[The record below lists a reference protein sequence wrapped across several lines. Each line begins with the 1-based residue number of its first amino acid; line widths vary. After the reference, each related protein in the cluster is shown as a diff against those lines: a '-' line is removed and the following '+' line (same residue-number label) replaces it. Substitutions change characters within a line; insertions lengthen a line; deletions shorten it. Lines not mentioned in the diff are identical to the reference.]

1 MKKFLISLFLALAVL
16 AYPLTALAEAAA
28 VTVRVDGLSCPFC
41 AYGLEKK
48 IMKMEGVEGIEIDLE
63 GGKVEIRFLD
73 EDYVH
78 TEEIEKAVRDAGFTP
93 KSIEVKET
101 GQQ

>member
-1 MKKFLISLFLALAVL
+1 MRKFFLSLFVALVFF

-48 IMKMEGVEGIEIDLE
+48 IKKMEGVEDLEIDLK
-63 GGKVEIRFLD
+63 GGKVEISFKDR
-73 EDYVH
+73 EYVH
-78 TEEIEKAVRDAGFTP
+78 VEKVAKAVRDAGFTP
-93 KSIEVKET
+93 KSIEVMET
-101 GQQ
+101 GQ

>member
-1 MKKFLISLFLALAVL
+1 MRKYFISLFVAFVVF

-48 IMKMEGVEGIEIDLE
+48 IKKMEGVEGFEIDLE
-63 GGKVEIRFLD
+63 GGTVEIRFKGR
-73 EDYVH
+73 EYVQV
-78 TEEIEKAVRDAGFTP
+78 EKVEKAVRDAGFTS
-93 KSIEVKET
+93 KSIEVQEA
-101 GQQ
+101 GQ